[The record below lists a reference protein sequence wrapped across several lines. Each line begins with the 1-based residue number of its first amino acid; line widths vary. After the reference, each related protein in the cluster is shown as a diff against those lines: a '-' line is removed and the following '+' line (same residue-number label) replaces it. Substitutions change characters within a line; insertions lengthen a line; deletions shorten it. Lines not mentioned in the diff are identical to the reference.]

1 MTTPDRRT
9 LLMAGASTAAASLL
23 QPELLAARPRLSAP
37 VRVGLVGVGRQGRAL
52 LAELG
57 KFETVTVAA
66 YCDTDER
73 RLSSAARRARDAQG
87 HPDVASMLAAHPD
100 LDAVIVATP
109 THKHR
114 QPCEEALAAGKHVY
128 CEAPLAHTVSDAR
141 AIAAA
146 AASSGKV
153 FQTGFQ
159 GRANP
164 VYGLARSFVR
174 SGAIRDMVTMRAQT
188 NEKNSWQTPASDPA
202 RSKELNWRLDS
213 EVTLGLPGEVGA
225 QQFDVFHWF
234 RGDYPVKVE
243 AEGGVLAWR
252 DGRTVAD
259 TVHARLT
266 FKDGAALD
274 WSATLGNSY
283 EGTHEVMMGTM
294 GAVKLAW
301 SHGWLFKEADAPTQ
315 GWEVYANRQQFHN
328 DEGITLIAEATK
340 LASQGKL
347 KEGVGLPNRPLWYAL
362 DDFLKAVTEGAE
374 VSCSAEE
381 GLRATAVAIKVQEA
395 LLAGEALAI
404 TDADLSSK

>member
-1 MTTPDRRT
+1 MTSPDRRT
-9 LLMAGASTAAASLL
+9 LLMAGAGTAASLL
-23 QPELLAARPRLSAP
+23 QPELLAARKPLRAP
-37 VRVGLVGVGRQGRAL
+37 VRIGLVGVGRQGRAM

-57 KFETVTVAA
+57 KFEEVTVVA

-73 RLSSAARRARDAQG
+73 RLSSAARRARGAQG
-87 HPDVASMLAAHPD
+87 YPDAASMLAAHSD
-100 LDAVIVATP
+100 IDAVLVATP
-109 THKHR
+109 THLHR

-128 CEAPLAHTVSDAR
+128 CEAPLAHSVTDAR

-153 FQTGFQ
+153 FQTGLQ

-202 RSKELNWRLDS
+202 RSKALNWRLDS

-362 DDFLKAVTEGAE
+362 DDFFKAVTEGDA
-374 VSCSAEE
+374 VPCSAEE
-381 GLRATAVAIKVQEA
+381 GLRATAVA
-395 LLAGEALAI
+395 LRAGEALRTGDEVAI
-404 TDADLSSK
+404 PADDFKVD